1 MSFSSRKYFQQLQHE
16 RLGLVPEEDEE
27 EEGGDDHHHNHLDG
41 LGSRKSSLDSQDSHF
56 LTGEAWARQVIS
68 QKIYCSTS
76 NIIMEQVPQINCY
89 THQQI

>member
-27 EEGGDDHHHNHLDG
+27 EGEGGEQHHLDG

-56 LTGEAWARQVIS
+56 LTGEVWARQV
-68 QKIYCSTS
+68 TS
-76 NIIMEQVPQINCY
+76 
-89 THQQI
+89 

>member
-27 EEGGDDHHHNHLDG
+27 EGEVGDQQHLDG

-56 LTGEAWARQVIS
+56 LTGEAWARQVS
-68 QKIYCSTS
+68 S
-76 NIIMEQVPQINCY
+76 
-89 THQQI
+89 